1 METHASAAASKGA
14 ATAPATCDAEAVWV
28 YQFGE
33 DGRGVA
39 VDRCLQEVD
48 LAPTAGW
55 VWLHLDL
62 ADIRVQRWLN
72 SGVIARPVV
81 SFLLGSDQHQQIRT
95 SAGTVMGA
103 LTDRAHELA
112 GTLDEFGQLRF
123 AATEQVL
130 ISGRRNAL
138 QGVDAVRQ
146 RIERGAAF
154 PAIASLLEQI
164 VEQIAEAG
172 ETIHDECSFEL
183 DEIEDLVLSEDEN
196 DERRRVA
203 LLRRRCVRL
212 HRQLSGLRALFQRL
226 DRDSGIALP
235 AGLRVET
242 SRLAQRLDV
251 LDHAIVAIL
260 ERARSLQDEIAAKQ
274 AEQTNKHLHTLSILT
289 IVFMPPSLVAG
300 IFGMNTKGLPLSED
314 DSGFWW
320 SVAIC
325 FLPLIPIF
333 WFLRGMLRR
342 R

>member
-1 METHASAAASKGA
+1 MWAYRFDEQGRGSAASIS
-14 ATAPATCDAEAVWV
+14 
-28 YQFGE
+28 
-33 DGRGVA
+33 
-39 VDRCLQEVD
+39 LQGLD
-48 LAPTAGW
+48 LTPTTGW
-55 VWLHLDL
+55 LWLHLDL

-72 SGVIARPVV
+72 SSAIAKPVAA
-81 SFLLGSDQHQQIRT
+81 FLLGSDTHQQIRT
-95 SAGTVMGA
+95 LQGTVLGA

-123 AATEQVL
+123 VATEQLL
-130 ISGRRNAL
+130 ISGRRHAL

-146 RIERGAAF
+146 QVERGGTF
-154 PAIASLLEQI
+154 PAIATLLETI

-172 ETIHDECSFEL
+172 ERIHEECSSEL
-183 DEIEDLVLSEDEN
+183 DEIEDLVLSDEEG

-212 HRQLSGLRALFQRL
+212 HRQLTGLRALFHRL
-226 DRDSGIALP
+226 ERENAVPLP
-235 AGLRVET
+235 AALRVEAG
-242 SRLAQRLDV
+242 RIAQRLDG
-251 LDHAIVAIL
+251 LDHAIVSIL

-289 IVFMPPSLVAG
+289 IFFLPPSLVAG

-325 FLPLIPIF
+325 FLPLLPIL
-333 WFLRGMLRR
+333 WGLRR
-342 R
+342 MLLRR